1 MIEIVCWIE
10 GLPVS
15 KEEEEEEE
23 CARGIQVEFR
33 LRESVLF
40 FLVPQREKE
49 REREKREMRSHIF
62 CGVWHFLAS
71 VETPRIVD
79 VNFPAFFLK

>member
-40 FLVPQREKE
+40 FLVPQRERE
-49 REREKREMRSHIF
+49 REREREERDEIA
-62 CGVWHFLAS
+62 HFL
-71 VETPRIVD
+71 RRL
-79 VNFPAFFLK
+79 AFSGERRDATNR

>member
-1 MIEIVCWIE
+1 MTEIVCWIE

-15 KEEEEEEE
+15 EEEVEE

-40 FLVPQREKE
+40 FLVLQRE
-49 REREKREMRSHIF
+49 RERER
-62 CGVWHFLAS
+62 
-71 VETPRIVD
+71 
-79 VNFPAFFLK
+79 

>member
-1 MIEIVCWIE
+1 MTEIVCWIE

-40 FLVPQREKE
+40 FLVPQRERE
-49 REREKREMRSHIF
+49 RERERRER
-62 CGVWHFLAS
+62 
-71 VETPRIVD
+71 
-79 VNFPAFFLK
+79 